1 MRRWNII
8 LGVLKKIDGLIFV
21 IFLIKED
28 FSMESR
34 KEDFSMNLR
43 NRSFDGNLSV
53 RVEHNSYIA
62 LVGPD
67 ETVLHTFGKEGECR
81 VEFDKKARTL
91 IVADSKSICA
101 FRYEIP
107 DHGEPFSWDHHIH
120 FMGHIRHFICKK
132 ISRRAHKRDLIVNAM
147 EFDSNVL
154 TIDHEK
160 GRSLVSLSFGSGRKG
175 DYMRVERVE
184 LLD

>member
-1 MRRWNII
+1 MRQWNII

-21 IFLIKED
+21 IFIIKED
-28 FSMESR
+28 FSMNSR
-34 KEDFSMNLR
+34 NCSC
-43 NRSFDGNLSV
+43 DGILSV
-53 RVEHNSYIA
+53 GVIYSYTSSYIV

-67 ETVLHTFGKEGECR
+67 DTALHTFGKEGECL

-91 IVADSKSICA
+91 IVADSKSILA
-101 FRYEIP
+101 FRYKIP
-107 DHGEPFSWDHHIH
+107 DHGELFSWDDHIH

-132 ISRRAHKRDLIVNAM
+132 ISRRAHKRVLIVNTL

-160 GRSLVSLSFGSGRKG
+160 GRSRVSLSFGSGRKG
-175 DYMRVERVE
+175 EYMRVENVE